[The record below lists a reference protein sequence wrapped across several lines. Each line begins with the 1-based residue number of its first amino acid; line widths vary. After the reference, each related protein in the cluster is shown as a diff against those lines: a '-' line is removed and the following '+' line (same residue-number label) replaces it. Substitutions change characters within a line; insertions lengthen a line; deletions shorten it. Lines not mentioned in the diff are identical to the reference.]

1 MIVWISG
8 ARGVGK
14 TTLATAL
21 ADELP
26 GAVVA
31 DLKPIS
37 RAIREALRGHP
48 CARQDH
54 QSCPPWDA
62 TSVAFLAGLH
72 AYIRGPVIVPM
83 TVVDQDLLAALLT
96 VLSESAD
103 VHHLVLHADP
113 TVLQE
118 RIVSARTPGE
128 DSIDAAEV
136 RAARLRHLDS
146 GCRSA
151 EGGLHSDGHI
161 IDTSTLTQKQVL
173 TSALAYLVGR
183 QATTCAACED
193 GRVPR

>member
-8 ARGVGK
+8 AHGVGK

-21 ADELP
+21 AGELP

-31 DLKPIS
+31 DLEPIG
-37 RAIREALRGHP
+37 RAIRETLRGHP

-54 QSCPPWDA
+54 ESCPPWDA
-62 TSVAFLAGLH
+62 TAVAFLAGLH
-72 AYIRGPVIVPM
+72 AYTGGPVIVPM
-83 TVVDQDLLAALLT
+83 TVVDQALLAALLT

-113 TVLQE
+113 TVLKE
-118 RIVSARTPGE
+118 RIVSARMPGE
-128 DSIDAAEV
+128 DSIGAAEI

-146 GCRSA
+146 VCRAA
-151 EGGLHSDGHI
+151 EGGLHADGHV
-161 IDTSTLTQKQVL
+161 IDTSALTQKQVL
-173 TSALAYLVGR
+173 TSALAYLADR
-183 QATTCAACED
+183 EATTCAACED